1 MLAKGTFFLKEILLL
16 YRKLFFHDFLI
27 KTVYKNNFYNY
38 IYLVLASS
46 SITVK
51 MLQAKAKHKARC
63 KRKAH
68 FQTYSKCV
76 ILS

>member
-27 KTVYKNNFYNY
+27 NTVYKNNFYNY

-51 MLQAKAKHKARC
+51 MLQAKAKHKTQC
-63 KRKAH
+63 KRKAD

>member
-46 SITVK
+46 SITIK
-51 MLQAKAKHKARC
+51 MLQAKAKHKARY